1 MRLVK
6 SVLRSSIVLVVPG
19 APGFRATWAIALI
32 HTTGIPSLLVATN
45 GDVLTLGMGFSP
57 AKKYQC
63 IFSSVSNTSIFTI
76 FNASAAINSSTLNC
90 GPCPTKPDSTSPFQS
105 FFNVNFSLTI
115 YEVNATNNATGM
127 FVPSWG
133 SSFVSYVPCNNGILD
148 NTETGQ

>member
-1 MRLVK
+1 M
-6 SVLRSSIVLVVPG
+6 
-19 APGFRATWAIALI
+19 
-32 HTTGIPSLLVATN
+32 
-45 GDVLTLGMGFSP
+45 LTLGMGFSP

-63 IFSSVSNTSIFTI
+63 KFSSVSNTSIFTI

-90 GPCPTKPDSTSPFQS
+90 GPCPTKPGSTSPFQS

-148 NTETGQ
+148 NTETGQWHHICHWRHKGQWRYRCHNWFVTDILCNYNIISSTYIH